1 MNYCDRFS
9 KRGEVLIHQAAVS
22 ILLGLKSKESSEM
35 ISLTCRKSNFPEAPI
50 IAAEQLIGAD
60 RLMFCSLK
68 VLSVIWFWSSVN
80 WGGLLARDRF

>member
-1 MNYCDRFS
+1 MSHGDRFS
-9 KRGEVLIHQAAVS
+9 KCGAVLIQQAAVS
-22 ILLGLKSKESSEM
+22 ILLGLKRKESSEM
-35 ISLTCRKSNFPEAPI
+35 ISPTCRKSNFPEAPI

-60 RLMFCSLK
+60 RFMFCSLK